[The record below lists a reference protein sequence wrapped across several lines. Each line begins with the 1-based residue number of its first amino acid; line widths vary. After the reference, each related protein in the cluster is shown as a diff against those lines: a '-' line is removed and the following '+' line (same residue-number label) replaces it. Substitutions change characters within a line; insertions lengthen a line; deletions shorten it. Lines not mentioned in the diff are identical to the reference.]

1 MIAREKADN
10 FAFTLLRI
18 GAGIIVIPHGVSQL
32 VGGNASFAHN
42 ALAEIGV
49 SPSSMASYLIIFL
62 ELIGGACL
70 VFGLFARVF
79 AAALAAE
86 MIWVAAIFWANPS
99 GSQGEFEPW
108 EFPVV
113 LAAVLL
119 VIASAGSG
127 PWSLDRLLE
136 KR

>member
-10 FAFTLLRI
+10 LAFTLLRI

-32 VGGNASFAHN
+32 VGGNASFADN
-42 ALAEIGV
+42 ALAELSM

-79 AAALAAE
+79 AVALAAE
-86 MIWVAAIFWANPS
+86 MIWVAAVFWANPS
-99 GSQGEFEPW
+99 GLHGEFEPW
-108 EFPVV
+108 EVPVV
-113 LAAVLL
+113 LAAALL
-119 VIASAGSG
+119 VIASAGSS